1 LSLLRISL
9 SKARSLRIS
18 VILFFRKMRALIW
31 LKEKTKIELR
41 IFEIFKRILLSRIE
55 ISILRIIVIE
65 FWKVVER
72 VKKNI

>member
-1 LSLLRISL
+1 M